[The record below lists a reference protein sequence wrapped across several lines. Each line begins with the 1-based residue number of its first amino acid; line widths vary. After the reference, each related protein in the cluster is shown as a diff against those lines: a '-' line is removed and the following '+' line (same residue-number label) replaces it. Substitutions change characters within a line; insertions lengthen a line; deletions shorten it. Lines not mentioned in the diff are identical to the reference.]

1 MKITKERL
9 NQIIAEEI
17 QNEIN
22 LKKLG
27 AGLGAAALIGG
38 AGSGMAKHASK
49 MDADL
54 EHYSSLKPV
63 PTRYLE
69 EIYEKAT
76 GNAFTADNVQSGKD
90 YRDKLKFAVAEL
102 MEDGT
107 IKHIEDKLVTNKGS
121 VPDHGNK

>member
-27 AGLGAAALIGG
+27 AGLGAAALIGSAG
-38 AGSGMAKHASK
+38 AGMGKHASD
-49 MDADL
+49 MDTNLD
-54 EHYSSLKPV
+54 HYSELKPV

-69 EIYEKAT
+69 EIYQKAT
-76 GNAFTADNVQSGKD
+76 GESFEAKNAESGKA
-90 YRDKLKFAVAEL
+90 YRNELKLAVAEL
-102 MEDGT
+102 MNDKV
-107 IKHIEDKLVTNKGS
+107 IKHIGDKLVTQQGS